1 MISENLVWVL
11 LSFGW
16 VVSMSVLLGYG
27 SLTVRLCDTIETSSL
42 RRRVR
47 YLFTRLVKAQVLPLL
62 STSQTKV

>member
-16 VVSMSVLLGYG
+16 VVSMWVLLGYG
-27 SLTVRLCDTIETSSL
+27 SLTVRLCDAIETSSL

-47 YLFTRLVKAQVLPLL
+47 YLFTRLVKAQVLLLL
-62 STSQTKV
+62 SASQTKV